1 MKTLLTTSALILAG
15 LTASVAFA
23 APVAEIDSSIGPVLV
38 GENGMTLYT
47 FKKDKENVS
56 NCNGGCAQ
64 KWPPLM
70 AADDATASNGYTI
83 IKRKDGTHQ
92 WAKGGMPLYFWV
104 KDTKAGDVTG
114 DGVKGV
120 WDAAR
125 P

>member
-1 MKTLLTTSALILAG
+1 MKILLTTSALILTSLA
-15 LTASVAFA
+15 ASVAYA
-23 APVAEIDSSIGPVLV
+23 APVTEMDSSIGPVLT

-47 FKKDKENVS
+47 FKKDKANMS

-70 AADDATASNGYTI
+70 AAGDATASGDYTI
-83 IKRKDGTHQ
+83 IKRQDGTHQ
-92 WAKGGMPLYFWV
+92 WAKDSMPLYFWV